1 MFLQFLLQFWQHLF
15 LFFALS
21 ALWFF
26 TLRGL
31 RDVISAATCRQE
43 TYLLSAFP
51 NPPTSVPITSDRS
64 TMDTFSLVK
73 LEFAISGIIQ
83 LLLVMSGIE
92 TNPGPP
98 APPNSSCCNAN
109 QHFNRVKRVIADA
122 PRNFRTKLVPGTLT
136 KVVPDNL
143 TQAVI
148 EIHEAGE
155 QA

>member
-1 MFLQFLLQFWQHLF
+1 
-15 LFFALS
+15 
-21 ALWFF
+21 
-26 TLRGL
+26 
-31 RDVISAATCRQE
+31 
-43 TYLLSAFP
+43 
-51 NPPTSVPITSDRS
+51 
-64 TMDTFSLVK
+64 MDTFSLVK

-98 APPNSSCCNAN
+98 APANSSCCNAN